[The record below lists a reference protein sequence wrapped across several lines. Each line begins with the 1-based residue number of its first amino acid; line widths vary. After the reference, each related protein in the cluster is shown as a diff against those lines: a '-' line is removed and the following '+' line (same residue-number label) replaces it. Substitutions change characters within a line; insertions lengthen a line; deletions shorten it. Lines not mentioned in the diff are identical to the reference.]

1 MRLADTLLQQ
11 CIYQKSSQL
20 NLDPSRDFGL
30 TQHECDA
37 RLKALR
43 VVLSNANIVTRNA
56 LCRDRHGVFGSGTFT
71 ENDTPVELAG
81 IVIVDETDSAETG
94 NP

>member
-1 MRLADTLLQQ
+1 MN
-11 CIYQKSSQL
+11 C
-20 NLDPSRDFGL
+20 G
-30 TQHECDA
+30 DA
-37 RLKALR
+37 RLKAQR

-71 ENDTPVELAG
+71 ENDSPVELTG
-81 IVIVDETDSAETG
+81 IVIVDETDSAEAG